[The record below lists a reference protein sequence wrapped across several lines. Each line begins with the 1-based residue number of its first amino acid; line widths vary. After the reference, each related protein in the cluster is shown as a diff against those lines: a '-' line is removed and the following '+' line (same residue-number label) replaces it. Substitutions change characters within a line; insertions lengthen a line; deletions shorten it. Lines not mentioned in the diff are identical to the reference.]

1 MARIDVPQ
9 PRVEA
14 RGYPA
19 GYAERSPDLGPV
31 LQRGY
36 AELAGS
42 VKEAGHDLAAGYTE
56 HKHKADLVAV
66 NDQLNELQRGGTN
79 EMYGNAQPTPGEAA
93 DAAFD
98 ERDPKEGYL
107 AKKGKA
113 AGEAG
118 APTYDRLEKRRQE
131 LLEGLQNDE
140 QKRVF
145 KEQSD
150 RLLGQWYGQIEQHT
164 FRENE
169 QAKADSLKNSIDEGK
184 RAAALNPADDKQ
196 AMNSIGRIVGMQ
208 DAFTTS
214 TGDAL
219 EKQTQVQGEIT
230 AARLDSLLGKEG
242 GFADAE
248 RIFKANR
255 ASLGTRADEY
265 EKRIDSAKLGG
276 RAAVAANQIV
286 LKAGSSSSKPFAGP
300 NVDKV
305 DRELAKL
312 AETDPKLYEKAAPIA
327 HARIAMQRQ
336 ALKEQKDQFVD
347 TAVSVYNK
355 NHAMFFS
362 SPLADQ
368 LNQVD
373 PDKYRDLWNETY
385 HRAKA
390 AGDDSPAERRAQAAR
405 DRLAL
410 RKYKAY
416 GDGDVNARIGLKP
429 ETFVA
434 GMNVSPEGLAAIEDA
449 HASDVAGR
457 DKGLEEG
464 QKRFVGE
471 TRAALQH
478 YAPQPGISKQSRA
491 AARQWWA
498 DKTAAAVDAYTDWA
512 NDPKNA
518 EKHAPSRE
526 EAAKLK
532 AGVILDQP
540 VDPSDP
546 ETLEANV
553 KALTTLAAPPKPA
566 PAELVPL
573 VGPKGEKGKAPAAG
587 LDAWL
592 QAHPG
597 WKKGP

>member
-79 EMYGNAQPTPGEAA
+79 EMYGNANPTPGEAA

-113 AGEAG
+113 AGEAS

-242 GFADAE
+242 GFTDAE

-336 ALKEQKDQFVD
+336 ALKEARDQFVD
-347 TAVSVYNK
+347 SAVGVYNK
-355 NHAMFFS
+355 NHATFFS

-390 AGDDSPAERRAQAAR
+390 AGDDSKEQRAR
-405 DRLAL
+405 DETAYYA
-410 RKYKAY
+410 YKAY
-416 GDGDVNARIGLKP
+416 GDGDVGVRAGLNLDTWLSGK
-429 ETFVA
+429 A
-434 GMNVSPEGLAAIEDA
+434 LS
-449 HASDVAGR
+449 
-457 DKGLEEG
+457 DKGAERIRAEQAHDKTKQTKGLGIGEND
-464 QKRFVGE
+464 FVKDVKGE
-471 TRAALQH
+471 LRKFAPDPGGTPKTRAA
-478 YAPQPGISKQSRA
+478 A
-491 AARQWWA
+491 AQWWA
-498 DKTAAAVDAYTDWA
+498 ERNADAINAYTNWTDA
-512 NDPKNA
+512 HPEKKPDSA
-518 EKHAPSRE
+518 EI
-526 EAAKLK
+526 AKLK
-532 AGVILDQP
+532 AAVIAGQKP
-540 VDPSDP
+540 NPKRP
-546 ETLEANV
+546 ESIDAAS
-553 KALTTLAAPPKPA
+553 KAMVIQGGA
-566 PAELVPL
+566 
-573 VGPKGEKGKAPAAG
+573 GKASRTG
-587 LDAWL
+587 RKKVLDGVTYWELSDGTAETE
-592 QAHPG
+592 
-597 WKKGP
+597 